1 MSGERTTDARLP
13 QTIGYR
19 VDGPEGPLG
28 IVQNVR
34 QAGRPPRPLALVV
47 SDGKTIR
54 LVSPRRVAEVAALE
68 RRIVLRPEDA
78 ASAPLAA

>member
-1 MSGERTTDARLP
+1 
-13 QTIGYR
+13 
-19 VDGPEGPLG
+19 
-28 IVQNVR
+28 VR

-68 RRIVLRPEDA
+68 RRIVLRAEDA
-78 ASAPLAA
+78 ASTPLAA